1 MTSTGPSSPFAHFD
15 DETLAELA
23 LTWRAR
29 AHRGEREAFG
39 TAHALE
45 VEVRRRMREAE
56 ESAPT
61 PPEEEAAP
69 VPERAWWKFWN

>member
-1 MTSTGPSSPFAHFD
+1 MTSNGPLSPFAHFD
-15 DETLAELA
+15 DETLGQLA

-45 VEVRRRMREAE
+45 VELRRRTREAA
-56 ESAPT
+56 ESAP
-61 PPEEEAAP
+61 AP
-69 VPERAWWKFWN
+69 VEPQALTPERAWWKFWH